1 MLAKAGMLLADITDA
16 PQYEAERLLSFIL
29 KKPRTFLRAWPDHL
43 LLEDQVNAFFAL
55 ISRRQQGEPLAYI
68 VGQKDFYDISLVIS
82 NAVLVPRPE
91 TELLVDT
98 ILSLPISQTAI
109 QFADLGTGSGAIA
122 LSIAKAR
129 PYWQVHAVDISPE
142 ALAVAK
148 QNADSLELSHV
159 SFHQGSWLSALPRR
173 DFTIIASNP
182 PYLSEIEWPDFAAGL
197 QYEPRLAL
205 VSGLEGLDAITD
217 IAQQARQFLLPG
229 GYLLLEHGY
238 QQGEKVR
245 SILQQA
251 GYKNIVTRKD
261 YAGHERLTFGSYL
274 PIAPIN
280 LSHPLR

>member
-1 MLAKAGMLLADITDA
+1 LSKHSIKAMLAKAGMLLADITDA

-159 SFHQGSWLSALPRR
+159 SFHQGSYRHFPGVISLSLPAIHLI
-173 DFTIIASNP
+173 FLKSN
-182 PYLSEIEWPDFAAGL
+182 GL
-197 QYEPRLAL
+197 
-205 VSGLEGLDAITD
+205 T
-217 IAQQARQFLLPG
+217 
-229 GYLLLEHGY
+229 LLLVCNMSRG
-238 QQGEKVR
+238 
-245 SILQQA
+245 
-251 GYKNIVTRKD
+251 
-261 YAGHERLTFGSYL
+261 
-274 PIAPIN
+274 
-280 LSHPLR
+280 LR